1 MKEITA
7 ASELNGFIKQTG
19 SLPTVAKGFSAV
31 NTVA

>member
-7 ASELNGFIKQTG
+7 ASGLGGFIKQTC
-19 SLPTVAKGFSAV
+19 SLPTVAKGFSAM